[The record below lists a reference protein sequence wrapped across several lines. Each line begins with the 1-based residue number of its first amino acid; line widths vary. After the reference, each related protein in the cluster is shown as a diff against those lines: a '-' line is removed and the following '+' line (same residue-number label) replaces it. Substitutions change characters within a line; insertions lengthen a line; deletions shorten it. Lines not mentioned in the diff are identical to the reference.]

1 MKIKI
6 KRTMAIVLLV
16 CFLLSVTATA
26 VSAYNENYDS
36 TWGSVSIQNYN
47 NAYNN
52 QKDAG
57 SAAGIA
63 QGQADGQ
70 HDCQRCR
77 QLIPEEYLNITNQQV

>member
-6 KRTMAIVLLV
+6 KRTIAIVLLV

-26 VSAYNENYDS
+26 VSAYNANYDS
-36 TWGSVSIQNYN
+36 TWGPVSIQNYN

-52 QKDAG
+52 QKDTG

-70 HDCQRCR
+70 YDCQRCR
-77 QLIPEEYLNITNQQV
+77 QLIPEEYRNITNQQV